1 MTPEQQKKVDEAYK
15 RLGAIINRTARL
27 DINKGFFGLTEE
39 EFKEWDEDYRKEHGI
54 GLKEGMDRIQ
64 KRLHDPKAQFEDRIE
79 NLQKLR
85 QIYVKDARKLLSD
98 LLYAYKQERGLNYL
112 SFDSVMGIYDD
123 KYVGLTG
130 VYVSCIHWDDNNIWC
145 AGSTESGFDVE
156 ELKIEDL
163 EINLIT
169 ICNRVFKAL
178 YEDEV

>member
-1 MTPEQQKKVDEAYK
+1 MTPEQQKKADEAYK
-15 RLGAIINRTARL
+15 LLDAIIDRTARL
-27 DINKGFFGLTEE
+27 DINKEFFGLTEE
-39 EFKEWDEDYRKEHGI
+39 EFKELDEYYRKEHGI
-54 GLKEGMDRIQ
+54 GLKEGMERIR

-79 NLQKLR
+79 NLHKLN
-85 QIYVKDARKLLSD
+85 QIYIKDERKLLSD

-123 KYVGLTG
+123 KYGGLTG
-130 VYVSCIHWDDNNIWC
+130 VSVSYIHWDDNNIWC

-156 ELKIEDL
+156 ELKIEEL

-169 ICNRVFKAL
+169 VIERVFNAL